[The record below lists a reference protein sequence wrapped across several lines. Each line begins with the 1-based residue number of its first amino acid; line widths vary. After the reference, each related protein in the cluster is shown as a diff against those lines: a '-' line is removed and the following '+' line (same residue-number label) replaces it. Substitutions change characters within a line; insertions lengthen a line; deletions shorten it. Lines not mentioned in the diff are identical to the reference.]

1 MVRWTFLRSFPVNEN
16 WGSVVSWQPFSP
28 LDAEAVRLEEG
39 VLTRI
44 NIRFTDHV
52 GRPLP
57 MDNTSHTF
65 IQLTLLQLP
74 TM

>member
-1 MVRWTFLRSFPVNEN
+1 VLAVIPVNEN

-28 LDAEAVRLEEG
+28 LEAEAVRLEEG